1 VLLCFPAAAAA
12 AAAAAGITEAFT
24 HAVLGAAALN
34 RSNALLLVFTGVH
47 LACSVALVTRL
58 GAVGL
63 IAADALN
70 MLLRVAYSS
79 W

>member
-1 VLLCFPAAAAA
+1 VACICPQLGAAAAV
-12 AAAAAGITEAFT
+12 AGITEAFT

-63 IAADALN
+63 ITADAVN